1 MAEAA
6 ARVEDLE
13 QGHLP
18 AVCAKTGEPCD
29 VPVKDTLRVVP
40 RWVSA
45 LAVLA
50 VVPYFVARAYASR
63 RIEARLPLAPGR
75 LERIRRLVRGA
86 WVALVL
92 AAAGVSAAL
101 VGAGAVGVVA
111 FLVGVFAYLVI
122 VYTGDQMWVGARP
135 SRRTDVVI
143 LTRIH
148 PAFASALDEMYAQF
162 AADGDR
168 HALPADY

>member
-13 QGHLP
+13 RGHLP

-50 VVPYFVARAYASR
+50 VVPYFVARAYTSR
-63 RIEARLPLAPGR
+63 RIEAVLPIAPTR
-75 LERIRRLVRGA
+75 LERIRTLVRGA
-86 WVALVL
+86 WIALAL
-92 AAAGVSAAL
+92 AAAGFSAAL
-101 VGAGAVGVVA
+101 FGGGVVGVIALVA
-111 FLVGVFAYLVI
+111 GLFGYLLV
-122 VYTGDQMWVGARP
+122 VYTGDRMWVGARP

-148 PAFASALDEMYAQF
+148 PVFARALEEMYAQF